1 MLKDKR
7 SLILKLLLIPAVLL
21 LVLSIRFYAD
31 NKEFTDFT
39 QGMFRSEITGNTLNL
54 HYTLSNPQSFGI
66 DSYPITL
73 GNAAPDTLAQGISAL
88 ENYRE
93 ALSRMSYKNLS
104 DTNKLTYDILS
115 SYLEIQEQGKDFSL
129 YAEPLGPTIGT
140 QAQLPVLLAEYTFQD
155 TSDIEEYMT
164 LLSQMDEY
172 YASILKFEKAK
183 SDAGLFM
190 SDRAADNIISQCQAF
205 IDADENFLLPI
216 FEEKIE
222 AFHTL
227 SAAQKE
233 SLTAKHEA
241 IVKNHVIPAYQLLID
256 GLTDLKG
263 TGKNSG
269 GLANF
274 EHGKEYYE
282 YLVKDSTGCYDTIPE
297 LEERI
302 QTQLLSD
309 FQELQTL
316 IKEHPEALSSTAASS
331 FNVSDPSAIL
341 ADLQNKIT
349 EDFPAPPSVS
359 CDIKY
364 VHKSLEDFLSPAFY
378 LTPPVDNLSSN
389 VIYIN
394 NISGYT
400 PLELYTTLAH
410 EGYPGHLYQ
419 TICSGSAPSNEV
431 RSILN
436 FGGYVEGW
444 ATYVEM
450 YSYSLADVEPAVAD
464 LYRLNR
470 SIILG
475 ISSALDIA
483 VNYHGFT
490 REQVAE
496 YLAKV
501 GFQSGSAA
509 DSLYDAL
516 VESPANYL
524 KYYVGCLCFM
534 DLRDAVKEARG
545 EAFSL
550 KEFHKEVLDIGPA
563 PFSVL
568 EKYLLPEIAH

>member
-1 MLKDKR
+1 MLNDKR
-7 SLILKLLLIPAVLL
+7 SLILKILLVPTALL

-39 QGMFRSEITGNTLNL
+39 RQMFHNEITGNTLNL
-54 HYTLSNPQSFGI
+54 HYTLSDPHSFGI

-73 GNAAPDTLAQGISAL
+73 GDADPDALAQGISSL

-93 ALSRMSYKNLS
+93 ALAHISRKNLS
-104 DTNKLTYDILS
+104 ENNKLTYDILS
-115 SYLEIQEQGKDFSL
+115 SYLDIQEQGKDFSL
-129 YAEPLGPTIGT
+129 YEEPLGPTIGT
-140 QAQLPVLLAEYTFQD
+140 QAQLPVLLAEYAFRD
-155 TSDIEEYMT
+155 AADIDEYMS

-172 YASILKFEKAK
+172 YASILRFEKAK

-190 SDRAADNIISQCQAF
+190 SDTSVDNIISQCQAF

-216 FEEKIE
+216 FEEKIKDIDG
-222 AFHTL
+222 L
-227 SAAQKE
+227 SASRKE
-233 SLTAKHEA
+233 ALCTKHEA
-241 IVKNHVIPAYQLLID
+241 IVKNHVLPAYQLLID

-274 EHGKEYYE
+274 DRGKEYYE
-282 YLVKDSTGCYDTIPE
+282 YLVKSSTGCFAPVPE
-297 LEERI
+297 LEKRI
-302 QTQLLSD
+302 QKQLISD
-309 FQELQTL
+309 FQELQTV
-316 IKEHPEALSSTAASS
+316 IKEHPEALRSPAAFSLD
-331 FNVSDPSAIL
+331 VSDPAAVL
-341 ADLQNKIT
+341 EDLQKKIA
-349 EDFPAPPSVS
+349 EDFPAPPDVS
-359 CDIKY
+359 YDVKY
-364 VHKSLEDFLSPAFY
+364 VHKSMENFLSPAFY
-378 LTPPVDNLSSN
+378 LTPPMDNLSSN

-394 NISGYT
+394 NAPSYT

-419 TICSGSAPSNEV
+419 TICSGSVPSNEV

-450 YSYSLADVEPAVAD
+450 YSYSLADTDPAAAD

-470 SIILG
+470 SLILG

-483 VNYHGFT
+483 VNYHGYT
-490 REQVAE
+490 REQVAD

-501 GFQSGSAA
+501 GFQSGAAA
-509 DSLYDAL
+509 DSLYDTL
-516 VESPANYL
+516 IESPANYL
-524 KYYVGCLCFM
+524 KYYVGFLCFT
-534 DLRDAVKEARG
+534 DLRDAVREDRG
-545 EAFSL
+545 DDFSL

-563 PFSVL
+563 PFPVL
-568 EKYLLPEIAH
+568 EHYLID